1 MGGQGREVKPEGR
14 RQHGAVALDG
24 RDTEASGRPQPVKK
38 IGNLRKGWMRNRMT
52 MRMAPGTVNHPL
64 ELVVGT
70 RRWTARQGS
79 LRSYFRRETRR
90 SGEAP
95 ESLQA

>member
-1 MGGQGREVKPEGR
+1 MGGQGREVEPEDR
-14 RQHGAVALDG
+14 RQHGAVTLDG
-24 RDTEASGRPQPVKK
+24 RHTEALGRPQPAKELR
-38 IGNLRKGWMRNRMT
+38 NLRKGRTRNRMAMGT
-52 MRMAPGTVNHPL
+52 APGTVHRPI
-64 ELVVGT
+64 EVVVGA

-79 LRSYFRRETRR
+79 LRSYRGRETRR